1 MLRMEKNLLDVG
13 YGVVRVDYPSRSA
26 PVHELAPQAVGAA
39 LEAAHD
45 IDAGAPVHFVT
56 HSMGGIL
63 LRAYLRERSIERFG
77 RGVMLAPPNQGSE
90 VVDRLRN
97 VPGFELLNGPAGLQL
112 GTDADSIPS
121 QLGELRRC
129 VGVIAGS
136 KSVNPILSLM
146 MPKPNDGKVSVESA
160 AVAGMADFLTMD
172 VSHPF
177 IMQKADVIE
186 QVVHFLKHG
195 EFLRQEEAPSP
206 D

>member
-1 MLRMEKNLLDVG
+1 MERQLLDVG

-39 LEAAHD
+39 LQAARD
-45 IDAGAPVHFVT
+45 IDPGAPVHFVT

-63 LRAYLRERSIERFG
+63 LRAYLREHAIERFG

-97 VPGFELLNGPAGLQL
+97 VPGFQFINGPAGLQL
-112 GTDADSIPS
+112 GTDPESVPS
-121 QLGELRRC
+121 QLGELKRC

-136 KSVNPILSLM
+136 KSINPILSLM
-146 MPKPNDGKVSVESA
+146 LPKPNDGKVSVESA
-160 AVAGMADFLTMD
+160 AVEGMADFLTMD

-177 IMQKADVIE
+177 IMQKPDVID
-186 QVVHFLKHG
+186 QVLHFLEHG
-195 EFLRQEEAPSP
+195 AFRREPESSSP
-206 D
+206 E